1 MSVYTTLSIARQ
13 ALYVSQI
20 GLQMTA
26 QNIAN
31 VNTQGYKR
39 QRVNQANLPYGLGVT
54 IQSIERQLNL
64 FAEKRL
70 LDVTSDSTRATA
82 TAVTCK
88 NLEDLFNDVA
98 QRGLDAEF
106 QDFFQALQDLSAR
119 PSGASERAT
128 LRSRGES
135 ISNLFGFYYGQMTQ
149 EMNSQDVVIED
160 AVTKINSILKNVA
173 ELNRQIGESVE
184 NKMGIN
190 ELRNERDEW
199 VRQLAELMPVTA
211 SEDAKGNYT
220 LYLKESMPLVAGVIY
235 YQLET
240 ETDVTND
247 LKKEVFW
254 RTDSGIRQNITD
266 KISSGTMGAAL
277 EIRDKIVP
285 EQMAKLDRLAAEFVL
300 AFNAQHRAGTGL
312 DNVSGRNF
320 FATLPVYAKTGQGS
334 QGGAGVTSA
343 VVADETRLTLDD
355 YEIRFTS
362 PATYELRDVTAGTTV
377 ASGAYTPGMTVSF
390 DGIDVTLNDVTGPP
404 VTGDYIRVNT
414 VTEAARNMRVA
425 DEILN
430 STDAIAAGLSDG
442 SGDNRNA
449 LELANLE
456 NKPVAAGGTMS
467 FRQMYQAMLVQLG
480 VNASSANLQSD
491 SQDALLSQTTNLV
504 ESVSGVNTDEEAT
517 SLIVYQRAYQAA
529 AKVITITDEIMAS
542 TLDIIR

>member
-1 MSVYTTLSIARQ
+1 
-13 ALYVSQI
+13 
-20 GLQMTA
+20 
-26 QNIAN
+26 
-31 VNTQGYKR
+31 
-39 QRVNQANLPYGLGVT
+39 
-54 IQSIERQLNL
+54 
-64 FAEKRL
+64 
-70 LDVTSDSTRATA
+70 
-82 TAVTCK
+82 
-88 NLEDLFNDVA
+88 VA

-106 QDFFQALQDLSAR
+106 QDFFQSLQDLSAQ

-135 ISNLFGFYYGQMTQ
+135 IANLFGFYYGQMTQ
-149 EMNSQDVVIED
+149 EMNNQDVVIED
-160 AVTKINSILKNVA
+160 AVTKANAILKNVA
-173 ELNRQIGESVE
+173 ELNKQIGESIE

-211 SEDAKGNYT
+211 TEDSQGNYT
-220 LYLKESMPLVAGVIY
+220 VYLKDSMPLVAGITA

-254 RTDSGIRQNITD
+254 TTDTGIRQDVTD
-266 KISSGTMGAAL
+266 QIKGGTMGAAL
-277 EIRDKIVP
+277 EIRDNIVP

-312 DNVSGRNF
+312 DGVSGRDF
-320 FATLPVYAKTGQGS
+320 FATLPVYAQTGQGS
-334 QGGAGVTSA
+334 QSGAGVTSA
-343 VVADETRLTLDD
+343 VVSDETRLTLDD
-355 YEIRFTS
+355 YEIHFTS
-362 PATYELRDVTAGTTV
+362 ASTYELRDVTAGSTV
-377 ASGAYTPGMTVSF
+377 ASGTYTPGMTLSF
-390 DGIDVTLNDVTGPP
+390 DGLDVTLDDVTGPP
-404 VTGDYIRVNT
+404 VAGDYIRVNT
-414 VTEAARNMRVA
+414 VSEAASNMRVA
-425 DEILN
+425 DAVQN

-449 LELANLE
+449 LSLADLE
-456 NKPVAAGGTMS
+456 SKPVAAGGTMS

-480 VNASSANLQSD
+480 INASSANLQSE
-491 SQDALLSQTTNLV
+491 SQDALLSQTSNLV

-529 AKVITITDEIMAS
+529 AKVITITDDIMAS